1 MKKISKVLVFIC
13 SIGSLFCSCINI
25 SSSSNNNNQDGYEVT
40 LSESDLKY
48 LPTTSDQKEDK
59 AYMNEID
66 QLIYDTAASIYNDT
80 NFINI
85 IKAIAWT
92 ESKWEHYFEK
102 DGKYYV
108 LLGDSGHSFGMMQ
121 IYDTYHGEHPALQ
134 DNIEYGA
141 TFAFEKY
148 QTAISYD
155 CASGTNTGIDI
166 IAIARR
172 TYAQYN
178 GGNSAICRDND
189 ARDNNLEDALSNLV
203 WNNYL

>member
-1 MKKISKVLVFIC
+1 MKNISKAFILIFPTVLLL
-13 SIGSLFCSCINI
+13 SSCINTN
-25 SSSSNNNNQDGYEVT
+25 SGNNNNQDGFEVT
-40 LSESDLKY
+40 LGESDLKY
-48 LPTTSDQKEDK
+48 VPTTADQKEDK
-59 AYMNEID
+59 AYMNQID
-66 QLIYDTAASIYNDT
+66 ALISDIAASVYDEQ
-80 NFINI
+80 NFVNL

-108 LLGDSGHSFGMMQ
+108 FLGDSGHSFGMMQ
-121 IYDTYHGEHPALQ
+121 IYDTWHGEHPVLQ

-148 QTAISYD
+148 ETARGYN
-155 CASGTNTGIDI
+155 CPSGTNAGTDA

-178 GGNSAICRDND
+178 GGNAAICRDND